1 MPKNITRWY
10 LTTFLLINALALAVT
25 GSATLAANAEFQST
39 ARTALVAG
47 IFILAVLTLFAGF
60 WLLKHP
66 QTGQG
71 MLEKMANS
79 RQQTFA
85 RLLLGFVFTVS
96 WGLFWLPAE
105 KSGDYYYYFIGIQPI
120 LGWAAFAS
128 GLGLALTLTLDRDF
142 SVNNGL
148 SYWRDQKI
156 MLRAAG
162 ISLLLMGFI
171 AASIAFLKIWA
182 AGEPFWYGAGVPLL
196 VWQVYILVM
205 AAFLLRNIRI
215 QTPAYLDAIL
225 FFLIWGISAA
235 LWSAQ
240 PLQASFFFTPP
251 MFPNHEFYPFADL
264 ETFDRASQYALIG
277 QGINNGR
284 FFDRTL
290 YIAFAVYL
298 HTFFGQNYEILMA
311 IQAGVFAVFPAVI
324 YLIGKELH
332 SRRAGIL
339 VAALASWRGVN
350 ALAAMALIDTSTVKH
365 MLTDFPT
372 GLGLAIAC
380 LFIIQWLKD
389 PLTNW
394 HKAAWATGALGLTSL
409 LRPHVMVILII
420 ILVIIFIQYLPR
432 WRKSLAIA
440 SLGVAAFLAS
450 VSPWMFFG
458 GGNISIIE
466 LYATRIRSVIEQRYL
481 PPPEE
486 HIPFLPGK
494 PGLLVVQIQE
504 KQPFDIP
511 FPVNQ
516 FLNNLQTSAL
526 TVPLSLQFRSIRETV
541 KETETIWQSGWPG
554 ELSLQAGFMFAL
566 GLGLVALG
574 LGAALQKS
582 RWAGLVLPA
591 AFLIYAGANGLAR
604 TSGGRYIVPIDWI
617 VIFFFGVGLV
627 VLLEALDAFFK
638 KPAIPTDTATTPIQL
653 TKTQPWGVRVFAVLA
668 GIGLIGGLIPF
679 SQTLHP
685 QRYQPRSANEL
696 LGEIEPFLSASTL
709 DRKSVEQFLESE
721 NADLLHGAALYPRF
735 LHQDHGF
742 PSWPPY
748 STAGYPRTI
757 FVLIGPQPIFYTT
770 ILYGPIREYL
780 PHNHDILVLGCHR
793 TEDMKDFFDALL
805 VVVDKEVVYTVQPER
820 PLACPVQEPVCNNNK
835 KCQ

>member
-1 MPKNITRWY
+1 MPKHITRWY
-10 LTTFLLINALALAVT
+10 PTTFFLINALALAVA

-39 ARTALVAG
+39 ARTALVVG
-47 IFILAVLTLFAGF
+47 IFILAALTLVAGI

-66 QTGQG
+66 QVSQG

-79 RQQTFA
+79 KQQTFV
-85 RLLLGFVFTVS
+85 RLLLGFVFAAS

-105 KSGDYYYYFIGIQPI
+105 KSGTFYYYFIGIQPI
-120 LGWAAFAS
+120 LGWAAFSS
-128 GLGLALTLTLDRDF
+128 GLGLALTLTLDRNF

-148 SYWRDQKI
+148 AYWRDQKI
-156 MLRAAG
+156 TLSAAG

-240 PLQASFFFTPP
+240 PLQAGFFFTPP

-277 QGINNGR
+277 QGINNGQ

-339 VAALASWRGVN
+339 VAALASWRGIN
-350 ALAAMALIDTSTVKH
+350 ALAAMALIDTSTAKH

-372 GLGLAIAC
+372 GLGLVIAC
-380 LFIIQWLKD
+380 LFIIQWLKEPD
-389 PLTNW
+389 KNW
-394 HKAAWATGALGLTSL
+394 HKAAWAAGTLGLTSL
-409 LRPHVMVILII
+409 LRPHVMVVLIALLI
-420 ILVIIFIQYLPR
+420 VIFIQYLPR

-450 VSPWMFFG
+450 ISPWMFFG

-466 LYATRIRSVIEQRYL
+466 LYVTRIRNVIEQRYL

-486 HIPFLPGK
+486 QIPFLPGK
-494 PGLLVVQIQE
+494 PGLLVVEIQE
-504 KQPFDIP
+504 KQPFNVP

-617 VIFFFGVGLV
+617 VIFFFGLGLA
-627 VLLEALDAFFK
+627 VLLEALEAFFK
-638 KPAIPTDTATTPIQL
+638 KPAIPTNTATTPIQL

-770 ILYGPIREYL
+770 ILYGPIREYI
-780 PHNHDILVLGCHR
+780 PHNHDVMALGCHR
-793 TEDMKDFFDALL
+793 EGIRGTFDVLLL
-805 VVVDKEVVYTVQPER
+805 VVDEKIVYTVEPAR
-820 PLACPVQEPVCNNNK
+820 ALICPVQEPVCNNNK

>member
-1 MPKNITRWY
+1 MPKHITRWY
-10 LTTFLLINALALAVT
+10 PTTFLLVNALALAVT

-47 IFILAVLTLFAGF
+47 IFILAALTLFAGF

-71 MLEKMANS
+71 TLEKLANN
-79 RQQTFA
+79 RQQTFV
-85 RLLLGFVFTVS
+85 RLLLGLVFAVC

-105 KSGDYYYYFIGIQPI
+105 KSGDYYYYFIGIQPL

-128 GLGLALTLTLDRDF
+128 GLGLILTLTLDQNF

-148 SYWRDQKI
+148 AYWRERKI
-156 MLRAAG
+156 TLRAAG
-162 ISLLLMGFI
+162 ISLLLMALI
-171 AASIAFLKIWA
+171 AACIAFLKIWS

-215 QTPAYLDAIL
+215 QVPVYLDAIL

-277 QGINNGR
+277 QGINNGQ

-298 HTFFGQNYEILMA
+298 HTFFGQNYELLMS

-332 SRRAGIL
+332 GRRAGIL
-339 VAALASWRGVN
+339 VAALACWRGVN
-350 ALAAMALIDTSTVKH
+350 ALAAMALIDTSTAKH

-380 LFIIQWLKD
+380 LFIIQWLKQ
-389 PLTNW
+389 PHEKW
-394 HKAAWATGALGLTSL
+394 HKAAWATGTLGLTSL

-420 ILVIIFIQYLPR
+420 LLVIIFIQYLPR

-440 SLGVAAFLAS
+440 SLGVAAFLTS

-466 LYATRIRSVIEQRYL
+466 LYASRIRNVIENRYL

-486 HIPFLPGK
+486 QIPFLPGK
-494 PGLLVVQIQE
+494 PGLLVVPIQE
-504 KQPFDIP
+504 KQPFNVP

-526 TVPLSLQFRSIRETV
+526 TVPLAPEFYSVREIV
-541 KETETIWQSGWPG
+541 KETETIWQRGWPG
-554 ELSLQAGFMFAL
+554 ELSLEAGFMFSL

-582 RWAGLVLPA
+582 NWAGLVLPA

-617 VIFFFGVGLV
+617 VIFFFGLGLAA
-627 VLLEALDAFFK
+627 LLEVLDAFFK
-638 KPAIPTDTATTPIQL
+638 KPAILTGPATTPLQL

-685 QRYQPRSANEL
+685 QRYQPQSANEL
-696 LGEIEPFLSASTL
+696 LGEIEPFLSTANL
-709 DRKSVEQFLESE
+709 DRKSVEQFLDSE
-721 NADLLHGAALYPRF
+721 NADILHGAALYPRF

-770 ILYGPIREYL
+770 ILYGPIHEQI
-780 PHNHDILVLGCHR
+780 PHNHDVIALGCHR
-793 TEDMKDFFDALL
+793 EGIRGTFDVLLL
-805 VVVDKEVVYTVQPER
+805 VVDHEIVYKVQPER
-820 PLACPVQEPVCNNNK
+820 PLACPVQQPVCNNNK